1 MTLPARLDAAL
12 AGRYRVT
19 RELGRGGMAV
29 VYLADDLRH
38 ERQVAVKVILP
49 EVAQV
54 LGAER
59 FSREI
64 TIAARLNHPH
74 ILPLY
79 DSGGADGL
87 LFYVMP
93 WVKGESLRE
102 KLRRE
107 GQLQVDD
114 AVRIV
119 CHAAGAL
126 DHAHAQGLVH
136 RDIKPENILLHEGEA
151 MVADFGIALA
161 PAEWKSDRVTSS
173 GLALG
178 TPSYMSPEQAAGEPR
193 LDARSDVYS
202 LACVLYELLA
212 GEPPYTG
219 PTVQSII
226 VKRFT
231 DPVPA
236 IRRLRAAVPVAVEQA
251 LLRALSPVPA
261 DRFASCGEFADALV
275 APAAPAQREA
285 SVAVLPFQSM
295 STDAWGELFAEG
307 ITEDVIAQLSKI
319 RALKVISRTS
329 AMQFR
334 DGAHDRRQ
342 VAARLGVTT
351 LLEGS
356 VRQAGDRI
364 RIVAQ
369 LVDADTERQLW
380 AETYDRQCTDIFQI
394 QTDVALQIAGA
405 LRAELSRDEQQ
416 RLRAEP
422 TSDFRAYELYLQGR
436 YWFSQYS
443 EAGLL
448 RGIRCFEQA
457 LELDPGYALAWTG
470 IARAHAEFIT
480 VQATGLSP
488 EESIARAR
496 EAAGRALALDPGLG
510 EAHGVMG
517 LVKMLYDFDWAGA
530 EAAFKLALRLSPSSA
545 DVHDHYGWLCWSTER
560 YDEAVELVR
569 RAREL
574 DPLAH
579 RSDVAAG
586 LLRAGRFEEAAAEA
600 RQTIASD
607 PAFAR
612 GHSALGWALI
622 SLGEHAAG
630 VAEMERASELAPSDP
645 TFLGQLGQAYATVGR
660 IAEARDVLRRLETMS
675 AGRVVSPYN
684 FAYVHTG
691 LGEFDRAVDLLERA
705 YEERSGAVFGIKGSF
720 LFVPLRSH
728 PRFRALL
735 RKMHL
740 E

>member
-1 MTLPARLDAAL
+1 MTLPERLDAAL

-19 RELGRGGMAV
+19 REIGRGGMAV

-38 ERQVAVKVILP
+38 ARAVAIKVILP

-79 DSGGADGL
+79 DSGSADGL

-102 KLRRE
+102 KLHRE
-107 GQLQVDD
+107 GQLRIDE
-114 AVRIV
+114 AVAIIR
-119 CHAAGAL
+119 HAAAAL

-151 MVADFGIALA
+151 MVADFGVALA
-161 PAEWKSDRVTSS
+161 PAEWTAGRTTSA

-178 TPSYMSPEQAAGEPR
+178 TPSYMSPEQAAGEAR
-193 LDARSDVYS
+193 LDARSDVYA

-219 PTVQSII
+219 PTVQSIMA
-226 VKRFT
+226 KRFT
-231 DPVPA
+231 DPAPA
-236 IRRLRAAVPVAVEQA
+236 IRRVRAAVPVAVEQA
-251 LLRALSPVPA
+251 LLRALAPVPA
-261 DRFASCGEFADALV
+261 DRFPSCGAFADALV

-295 STDAWGELFAEG
+295 STDATGQLFADG

-342 VAARLGVTT
+342 VAARLGVAT

-356 VRQAGDRI
+356 VRQAGDRL

-369 LVDADTERQLW
+369 LVDAATERQLW
-380 AETYDRQCTDIFQI
+380 AETYDRQLTDIFQI
-394 QTDVALQIAGA
+394 QTDVALRIAGA
-405 LRAELSRDEQQ
+405 LKAELSRDEQR
-416 RLRAEP
+416 RLSAEP
-422 TSDFRAYELYLQGR
+422 TSDFRAYQLYLQGR
-436 YWFSQYS
+436 YWFSQYT

-480 VQATGLSP
+480 VQATSLTP
-488 EESIARAR
+488 EASIARAR
-496 EAAGRALALDPGLG
+496 EAATRALTLDPGLG

-517 LVKMLYDFDWAGA
+517 LVRMLYDFDWEGA
-530 EAAFKLALRLSPSSA
+530 EAAFKLALQLSPSSA
-545 DVHDHYGWLCWSTER
+545 DVHDHYGWLCWSTGR

-600 RQTIASD
+600 RQTIAFD
-607 PAFAR
+607 PNFAR

-622 SLGEHAAG
+622 AQGRQAEG
-630 VAEMERASELAPSDP
+630 VAEMERAAAVSHDDP
-645 TFLGQLGQAYATVGR
+645 TFVGQLGQAYATVGR
-660 IAEARDVLRRLETMS
+660 TDEARDILRRLDAMAKE
-675 AGRVVSPYN
+675 RLVSPYC
-684 FAYVHTG
+684 FAYVYTG
-691 LGEFDRAVDLLERA
+691 LG
-705 YEERSGAVFGIKGSF
+705 
-720 LFVPLRSH
+720 
-728 PRFRALL
+728 
-735 RKMHL
+735 
-740 E
+740 

>member
-1 MTLPARLDAAL
+1 
-12 AGRYRVT
+12 
-19 RELGRGGMAV
+19 
-29 VYLADDLRH
+29 
-38 ERQVAVKVILP
+38 
-49 EVAQV
+49 
-54 LGAER
+54 
-59 FSREI
+59 
-64 TIAARLNHPH
+64 
-74 ILPLY
+74 
-79 DSGGADGL
+79 
-87 LFYVMP
+87 
-93 WVKGESLRE
+93 
-102 KLRRE
+102 
-107 GQLQVDD
+107 
-114 AVRIV
+114 
-119 CHAAGAL
+119 
-126 DHAHAQGLVH
+126 
-136 RDIKPENILLHEGEA
+136 
-151 MVADFGIALA
+151 
-161 PAEWKSDRVTSS
+161 
-173 GLALG
+173 
-178 TPSYMSPEQAAGEPR
+178 MSPEQAAGEPR

-202 LACVLYELLA
+202 LAGVRYALLA

-236 IRRLRAAVPVAVEQA
+236 IRSLRAAVPVAVEQA

-356 VRQAGDRI
+356 VRQAGERV

-369 LVDADTERQLW
+369 LIDAETERQLW

-660 IAEARDVLRRLETMS
+660 IAEARDVLQRLETMS

-691 LGEFDRAVDLLERA
+691 LGEFDRAIDLLERA

>member
-1 MTLPARLDAAL
+1 VTLPTRLDAAL
-12 AGRYRVT
+12 GGRYRVT
-19 RELGRGGMAV
+19 REIGRGGMAV

-38 ERQVAVKVILP
+38 ARQVAVKVILP
-49 EVAQV
+49 EVAQL

-79 DSGGADGL
+79 DSGSADSL

-107 GQLQVDD
+107 GQLRVDE
-114 AVRIV
+114 AVAIIR
-119 CHAAGAL
+119 HAAAAL

-161 PAEWKSDRVTSS
+161 PTEWQSDRITSS
-173 GLALG
+173 SIALG
-178 TPSYMSPEQAAGEPR
+178 TPSYMSPEQAAGELR
-193 LDARSDVYS
+193 LDARSDVYA

-219 PTVQSII
+219 PTVQSIMA
-226 VKRFT
+226 KRFT
-231 DPVPA
+231 DPVPS
-236 IRRLRAAVPVAVEQA
+236 IRRVRAAVPVAVEQA

-261 DRFASCGEFADALV
+261 DRFPSCGEFADALV
-275 APAAPAQREA
+275 APAAPAEREA

-295 STDAWGELFAEG
+295 STDATGQLFADG

-342 VAARLGVTT
+342 VAARLGVST
-351 LLEGS
+351 LLEGT
-356 VRQAGDRI
+356 VRQAGDRL

-369 LVDADTERQLW
+369 LVDAETERQLW
-380 AETYDRQCTDIFQI
+380 AETYDRQLTDIFQI

-405 LRAELSRDEQQ
+405 LKAELSRDEQQ
-416 RLRAEP
+416 RLHAEP
-422 TSDFRAYELYLQGR
+422 TSDFRAYQLYLQGR

-448 RGIRCFEQA
+448 RGIACFEQA

-480 VQATGLSP
+480 VQAIKLSP
-488 EESIARAR
+488 EVAIARAR
-496 EAAGRALALDPGLG
+496 EAATRALALDPGLG
-510 EAHGVMG
+510 EAHGVIG
-517 LVKMLYDFDWAGA
+517 LVKMLYDFDWEGA
-530 EAAFKLALRLSPSSA
+530 EAAFKLALQLSPSSA
-545 DVHDHYGWLCWSTER
+545 DVHDHYGWLCWSTGR

-600 RQTIASD
+600 RQTIAFD
-607 PAFAR
+607 PNFAR

-622 SLGEHAAG
+622 ALGDYADG
-630 VAEMERASELAPSDP
+630 IAEMERASALAVDDP
-645 TFLGQLGQAYATVGR
+645 TFLGQLGQAYATIGR
-660 IAEARDVLRRLETMS
+660 TDEAREILVRLQ
-675 AGRVVSPYN
+675 ALAQQRVVSPYC
-684 FAYVHTG
+684 FAYVYTG
-691 LGEFDRAVDLLERA
+691 LGEPERAIEHLERA
-705 YEERSGAVFGIKGSF
+705 YAERSGAVFGIKGSF
-720 LFVPLRSH
+720 LFVPLRGH
-728 PRFRALL
+728 PRFNALL

-740 E
+740 A